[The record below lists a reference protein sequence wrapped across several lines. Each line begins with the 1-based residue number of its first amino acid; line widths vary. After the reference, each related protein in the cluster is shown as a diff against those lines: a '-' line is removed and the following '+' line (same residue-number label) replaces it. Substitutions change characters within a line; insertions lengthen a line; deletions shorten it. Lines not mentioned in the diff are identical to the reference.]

1 MLHELRIKDFAII
14 DELTLTLDSG
24 FLVIT
29 GETGAGKSIIVDAV
43 NLLLGER
50 SDATLVRGG
59 ADRAV
64 IEGIFAIPP
73 ALQAEVHALLEA
85 EGLDG
90 EASDEVILT
99 REVRSSGRSQARIN
113 GTTCNLTVYREIGGM
128 LVDIH
133 GQGEHLSLLRPAQHI
148 YLLDRYAGLE
158 DARAGFKEVV
168 RALDQVQAE
177 IKSLLTDEAALAR
190 RVDMLQYQVQ
200 EIDTAALRP
209 DEEDELQQ
217 ERNRLVNAEK
227 IAELATEAQYALL
240 GDMGETAGVDLL
252 AQAAIDLSRL
262 AKLDPTIAEY
272 AELAESLS
280 AQADELARAVRQY
293 RETIEYDP
301 HRLDQIEERVEIIT
315 RLKRKYGGSIEAALA
330 HADKARAELESITHS
345 EERLA
350 ELRTQENRLL
360 RQIGTL
366 AAQLSAKRRA
376 AAQQLTGAIVR
387 ELDELKMQG
396 ARFEVQIAWED
407 DPEGCFVED
416 RRLAFGPNGIDQVEF
431 YMAANVGEPL
441 RPIAKVASG
450 GETARIMLAL
460 KSVLTH
466 ADQVPT
472 LIFDEIDQGI
482 GGRVGALVGQ
492 KLWRLSDRHQVL
504 VVTHLAQLAGFGD
517 AHYRVSKRV
526 QNKRTV
532 TQVQRLDD
540 QGRVDELAEMLG
552 AETDSARQSA
562 YDILMLARRLK
573 EGRRLETTA

>member
-1 MLHELRIKDFAII
+1 MLQELRIKDFAII
-14 DELTLTLDSG
+14 DELTLTLDPG

-59 ADRAV
+59 ADRAM

-73 ALQAEVHALLEA
+73 ALQADVQALLEA

-90 EASDEVILT
+90 ELPDEVILS
-99 REVRSSGRSQARIN
+99 REVRSSGRSLARIN
-113 GTTCNLTVYREIGGM
+113 GTTCNLAVYREIGGM

-168 RALDQVQAE
+168 RALEQVRAE

-200 EIDTAALRP
+200 EIDSAALRP
-209 DEEDELQQ
+209 DEEVELQQ

-240 GDMGETAGVDLL
+240 GDMGETSGVDLL

-280 AQADELARAVRQY
+280 AQADELARTVRQY
-293 RETIEYDP
+293 REDIEYDP

-350 ELRTQENRLL
+350 ELRAQEDRLL
-360 RQIGTL
+360 HQIGTL

-376 AAQQLTGAIVR
+376 AAQKLTEAIVR

-396 ARFEVQIAWED
+396 ARFEVQIAWQD

-450 GETARIMLAL
+450 GETSRIMLAL

-482 GGRVGALVGQ
+482 GGRIGAVVGQ

-517 AHYRVSKRV
+517 AHYRVSKHV

>member
-90 EASDEVILT
+90 EAPDEVILT

-158 DARAGFKEVV
+158 DARTGFKEVV

-517 AHYRVSKRV
+517 AHYRVSKHV

>member
-1 MLHELRIKDFAII
+1 MLQELRIKDFAII
-14 DELTLTLDSG
+14 DELTLTLDPG

-59 ADRAV
+59 ADRAM

-73 ALQAEVHALLEA
+73 ALQADVQALLEA

-90 EASDEVILT
+90 ELPDEVILS
-99 REVRSSGRSQARIN
+99 REVRSSGRSLARIN
-113 GTTCNLTVYREIGGM
+113 GTTCNLAVYREIGGM

-168 RALDQVQAE
+168 RALDQVRAE

-200 EIDTAALRP
+200 EIDSAALRP
-209 DEEDELQQ
+209 DEEAELQQ

-240 GDMGETAGVDLL
+240 GDMGETSGVDLL

-280 AQADELARAVRQY
+280 AQADELARTVRQY
-293 RETIEYDP
+293 REDIEYDP

-350 ELRTQENRLL
+350 ELRAQEDRLL
-360 RQIGTL
+360 HQIGTL

-376 AAQQLTGAIVR
+376 AAQKLTEAIVR
-387 ELDELKMQG
+387 ELDELRMQG
-396 ARFEVQIAWED
+396 ARFEVQIAWQD

-450 GETARIMLAL
+450 GETSRIMLAL

-482 GGRVGALVGQ
+482 GGRIGAVVGQ

-517 AHYRVSKRV
+517 AHYRVSKHV

>member
-1 MLHELRIKDFAII
+1 MLQELRIKDFAII
-14 DELTLTLDSG
+14 DELTLTLDPG

-59 ADRAV
+59 ADRAM
-64 IEGIFAIPP
+64 IEGIFGIPP
-73 ALQAEVHALLEA
+73 ALQADVQALLEA

-90 EASDEVILT
+90 ELPDEVILS
-99 REVRSSGRSQARIN
+99 REVRSSGRSLARIN
-113 GTTCNLTVYREIGGM
+113 GTTCNLAVYREIGGM

-168 RALDQVQAE
+168 RALEQVRAE

-200 EIDTAALRP
+200 EIDSAALRP
-209 DEEDELQQ
+209 DEEVELQQ

-240 GDMGETAGVDLL
+240 GDMGETSGVDLL

-262 AKLDPTIAEY
+262 AKLDPSIAEY

-280 AQADELARAVRQY
+280 AQADELARTVRQY
-293 RETIEYDP
+293 REDIEYDP

-350 ELRTQENRLL
+350 ELRAQEDRLL
-360 RQIGTL
+360 HQIGTL

-376 AAQQLTGAIVR
+376 AAQKLTEAIVR

-396 ARFEVQIAWED
+396 ARFEVQIAWQD

-450 GETARIMLAL
+450 GETSRIMLAL

-482 GGRVGALVGQ
+482 GGRIGAVVGQ

-517 AHYRVSKRV
+517 AHYRVSKHV

>member
-90 EASDEVILT
+90 EAPDEVILT

-416 RRLAFGPNGIDQVEF
+416 RRLAFGPTGIDQVEF

-517 AHYRVSKRV
+517 AHYRVSKHV

>member
-262 AKLDPTIAEY
+262 AKLDPTITEY

-350 ELRTQENRLL
+350 DLRTQENRLL

>member
-1 MLHELRIKDFAII
+1 MLQELRIKDFAII
-14 DELTLTLDSG
+14 DELTLTLDPG

-59 ADRAV
+59 ADRAM

-73 ALQAEVHALLEA
+73 ALQADVQALLEA
-85 EGLDG
+85 EGLDS
-90 EASDEVILT
+90 ELPDEVILS
-99 REVRSSGRSQARIN
+99 REVRSSGRSLARIN
-113 GTTCNLTVYREIGGM
+113 GTTCNLAVYREIGGM

-168 RALDQVQAE
+168 RALDQVRAE

-200 EIDTAALRP
+200 EIDSAALRP
-209 DEEDELQQ
+209 DEEAELQQ

-240 GDMGETAGVDLL
+240 GDMGETSGVDLL

-280 AQADELARAVRQY
+280 AQADELARTVRQY
-293 RETIEYDP
+293 REDIEYDP

-350 ELRTQENRLL
+350 ELRAQEDRLL
-360 RQIGTL
+360 HQIGTL

-376 AAQQLTGAIVR
+376 AAQKLTEAIVR
-387 ELDELKMQG
+387 ELDELRMQG
-396 ARFEVQIAWED
+396 ARFEVQIAWQD

-450 GETARIMLAL
+450 GETSRIMLAL

-482 GGRVGALVGQ
+482 GGRIGAVVGQ

-517 AHYRVSKRV
+517 AHYRVSKHV

>member
-1 MLHELRIKDFAII
+1 MLQELRIKDFAII
-14 DELTLTLDSG
+14 DELTLTLDPG

-59 ADRAV
+59 ADRAM

-73 ALQAEVHALLEA
+73 ALQPDVQGLLEA
-85 EGLDG
+85 EGLDS
-90 EASDEVILT
+90 ELPDEVILS
-99 REVRSSGRSQARIN
+99 REVRSSGRSLARIN
-113 GTTCNLTVYREIGGM
+113 GTTCNLAVYREIGGM

-168 RALDQVQAE
+168 RALDQVRAE

-200 EIDTAALRP
+200 EIDSAALRP
-209 DEEDELQQ
+209 DEEVELQQ

-240 GDMGETAGVDLL
+240 GDMGETSGVDLL

-262 AKLDPTIAEY
+262 AKLDPSIAEY

-293 RETIEYDP
+293 REDIEYDP

-350 ELRTQENRLL
+350 ELRAQEDRLL
-360 RQIGTL
+360 HQIGTL

-376 AAQQLTGAIVR
+376 AAQKLTEAIVR

-396 ARFEVQIAWED
+396 ARFEVQIAWQD

-450 GETARIMLAL
+450 GETSRIMLAL

-482 GGRVGALVGQ
+482 GGRIGAVVGQ

-517 AHYRVSKRV
+517 AHYRVSKHV

>member
-350 ELRTQENRLL
+350 DLRTQENRLL

>member
-1 MLHELRIKDFAII
+1 
-14 DELTLTLDSG
+14 
-24 FLVIT
+24 
-29 GETGAGKSIIVDAV
+29 
-43 NLLLGER
+43 
-50 SDATLVRGG
+50 
-59 ADRAV
+59 
-64 IEGIFAIPP
+64 
-73 ALQAEVHALLEA
+73 
-85 EGLDG
+85 
-90 EASDEVILT
+90 
-99 REVRSSGRSQARIN
+99 
-113 GTTCNLTVYREIGGM
+113 
-128 LVDIH
+128 
-133 GQGEHLSLLRPAQHI
+133 
-148 YLLDRYAGLE
+148 
-158 DARAGFKEVV
+158 
-168 RALDQVQAE
+168 
-177 IKSLLTDEAALAR
+177 
-190 RVDMLQYQVQ
+190 
-200 EIDTAALRP
+200 
-209 DEEDELQQ
+209 
-217 ERNRLVNAEK
+217 
-227 IAELATEAQYALL
+227 
-240 GDMGETAGVDLL
+240 MGETSGVDLL

-262 AKLDPTIAEY
+262 AKLDPSIAEY

-293 RETIEYDP
+293 REDIEYDP
-301 HRLDQIEERVEIIT
+301 QRLDQIEERVEIIT

-350 ELRTQENRLL
+350 ELRAQEDRLL
-360 RQIGTL
+360 HQIGTL

-376 AAQQLTGAIVR
+376 AAQKLTEAIVR

-396 ARFEVQIAWED
+396 ARFEVQIAWQD

-416 RRLAFGPNGIDQVEF
+416 RRLAFGLNGIDQVEF

-450 GETARIMLAL
+450 GETSRIMLAL

-482 GGRVGALVGQ
+482 GGRIGAVVGQ

-517 AHYRVSKRV
+517 AHYRVSKHV

>member
-262 AKLDPTIAEY
+262 AKLDPTITEY

>member
-90 EASDEVILT
+90 EAPDEVILT

-517 AHYRVSKRV
+517 AHYRVSKHV

>member
-1 MLHELRIKDFAII
+1 MLQELRIKDFAII
-14 DELTLTLDSG
+14 DELTLTLDPG

-59 ADRAV
+59 ADRAM

-73 ALQAEVHALLEA
+73 ALQADVQALLEA
-85 EGLDG
+85 EGLDS
-90 EASDEVILT
+90 ELPDEVILS
-99 REVRSSGRSQARIN
+99 REVRSSGRSLARIN
-113 GTTCNLTVYREIGGM
+113 GTTCNLAVYREIGGM

-168 RALDQVQAE
+168 RALDQVRAE

-200 EIDTAALRP
+200 EIDSAALRP
-209 DEEDELQQ
+209 DEEAELQQ

-240 GDMGETAGVDLL
+240 GDMGETSGVDLL

-280 AQADELARAVRQY
+280 AQADELARTVRQY
-293 RETIEYDP
+293 REDIEYDP

-350 ELRTQENRLL
+350 ELRAQEDRLL
-360 RQIGTL
+360 HQIGTL

-376 AAQQLTGAIVR
+376 AAQKLTEAIVR

-396 ARFEVQIAWED
+396 ARFEVQIAWQD

-450 GETARIMLAL
+450 GETSRIMLAL

-482 GGRVGALVGQ
+482 GGRIGAVVGQ

-517 AHYRVSKRV
+517 AHYRVSKHV

>member
-1 MLHELRIKDFAII
+1 MLQELRIKDFAII
-14 DELTLTLDSG
+14 DELTLTLDPG

-59 ADRAV
+59 ADRAM

-73 ALQAEVHALLEA
+73 ALQADVQALLEA
-85 EGLDG
+85 EGLDS
-90 EASDEVILT
+90 ELPDEVILS
-99 REVRSSGRSQARIN
+99 REVRSSGRSLARIN
-113 GTTCNLTVYREIGGM
+113 GTTCNLAVYREIGGM

-168 RALDQVQAE
+168 RALDQVRAE

-200 EIDTAALRP
+200 EIDSAALRP
-209 DEEDELQQ
+209 DEEVELQQ

-240 GDMGETAGVDLL
+240 GDMGETSGVDLL

-280 AQADELARAVRQY
+280 AQADELARTVRQY
-293 RETIEYDP
+293 REDIEYDP

-350 ELRTQENRLL
+350 ELRAQEDRLL
-360 RQIGTL
+360 HQIGTL

-376 AAQQLTGAIVR
+376 AAQKLTEAIVR

-396 ARFEVQIAWED
+396 ARFEVQIAWQD

-450 GETARIMLAL
+450 GETSRIMLAL

-482 GGRVGALVGQ
+482 GGRIGAVVGQ

-517 AHYRVSKRV
+517 AHYRVSKHV

>member
-1 MLHELRIKDFAII
+1 MLQELRIKDFAII
-14 DELTLTLDSG
+14 DELTLTLDPG

-73 ALQAEVHALLEA
+73 ALQADVQALLEA
-85 EGLDG
+85 EGLDS
-90 EASDEVILT
+90 ELPDEVILS
-99 REVRSSGRSQARIN
+99 REVRSSGRSLARIN
-113 GTTCNLTVYREIGGM
+113 GTTCNLAVYREIGGM

-168 RALDQVQAE
+168 RALEQVRAE

-200 EIDTAALRP
+200 EIDSAALRP
-209 DEEDELQQ
+209 DEEVELQQ

-240 GDMGETAGVDLL
+240 GDMGETSGVDLL

-262 AKLDPTIAEY
+262 AKLDPSIAEY

-280 AQADELARAVRQY
+280 AQADELARTVRQY
-293 RETIEYDP
+293 REDIEYDP

-350 ELRTQENRLL
+350 ELRAQEDRLL
-360 RQIGTL
+360 HQIGTL

-376 AAQQLTGAIVR
+376 AAEKLTEAIVR

-396 ARFEVQIAWED
+396 ARFEVQIAWQD

-450 GETARIMLAL
+450 GETSRIMLAL

-482 GGRVGALVGQ
+482 GGRIGAVVGQ

-517 AHYRVSKRV
+517 AHYRVSKHV

>member
-73 ALQAEVHALLEA
+73 ALQVEVHALLEA

-262 AKLDPTIAEY
+262 AKLDPTITEY

-517 AHYRVSKRV
+517 AHYRVSKHV

>member
-1 MLHELRIKDFAII
+1 MLQELRIKDFAII
-14 DELTLTLDSG
+14 DELTLTLDPG

-59 ADRAV
+59 ADRAM
-64 IEGIFAIPP
+64 IEGIFGIPP
-73 ALQAEVHALLEA
+73 ALQADVQALLEA

-90 EASDEVILT
+90 ELPDEVILS
-99 REVRSSGRSQARIN
+99 REVRSSGRSLARIN
-113 GTTCNLTVYREIGGM
+113 GTTCNLAVYREIGGM

-168 RALDQVQAE
+168 RALDQVRAE

-200 EIDTAALRP
+200 EIDSAALRP
-209 DEEDELQQ
+209 DEEAELQQ

-240 GDMGETAGVDLL
+240 GDMGETSGVDLL

-280 AQADELARAVRQY
+280 AQADELARTVRQY
-293 RETIEYDP
+293 REDIEYDP

-350 ELRTQENRLL
+350 ELRAQEDRLL
-360 RQIGTL
+360 HQIGTL

-376 AAQQLTGAIVR
+376 AAQKLTEAIVR

-396 ARFEVQIAWED
+396 ARFEVQIAWQD

-450 GETARIMLAL
+450 GETSRIMLAL

-482 GGRVGALVGQ
+482 GGRIGAVVGQ

-517 AHYRVSKRV
+517 AHYRVSKHV

>member
-90 EASDEVILT
+90 EAPDEVILT

-350 ELRTQENRLL
+350 ELRAQENRLL

-366 AAQLSAKRRA
+366 AAQLSVKRRA
-376 AAQQLTGAIVR
+376 AAQQLTEAIVR

-416 RRLAFGPNGIDQVEF
+416 RRLAFGPTGIDRVEF

-482 GGRVGALVGQ
+482 GGRVGAVVGQ
-492 KLWRLSDRHQVL
+492 KLWRISDRHQVL

-517 AHYRVSKRV
+517 AHYRVSKHV

>member
-1 MLHELRIKDFAII
+1 MLQELRIKDFAII
-14 DELTLTLDSG
+14 DELTLTLDPG

-73 ALQAEVHALLEA
+73 ALQADVQALLEA
-85 EGLDG
+85 EGLDS
-90 EASDEVILT
+90 ELPDEVILS
-99 REVRSSGRSQARIN
+99 REVRSSGRSLARIN
-113 GTTCNLTVYREIGGM
+113 GTTCNLAVYREIGGM

-168 RALDQVQAE
+168 RALEQVRAE

-190 RVDMLQYQVQ
+190 RIDMLQYQVQ
-200 EIDTAALRP
+200 EIDSAALRP
-209 DEEDELQQ
+209 DEEVELQQ

-240 GDMGETAGVDLL
+240 GDMGETSGVDLL

-280 AQADELARAVRQY
+280 AQADELARTVRQY
-293 RETIEYDP
+293 REDIEYDP

-350 ELRTQENRLL
+350 ELRAQEDRLL
-360 RQIGTL
+360 HQIGTL

-376 AAQQLTGAIVR
+376 AAQKLTEAIVR

-396 ARFEVQIAWED
+396 ARFEVQIAWQD

-450 GETARIMLAL
+450 GETSRIMLAL

-482 GGRVGALVGQ
+482 GGRIGAVVGQ

-517 AHYRVSKRV
+517 AHYRVSKHV